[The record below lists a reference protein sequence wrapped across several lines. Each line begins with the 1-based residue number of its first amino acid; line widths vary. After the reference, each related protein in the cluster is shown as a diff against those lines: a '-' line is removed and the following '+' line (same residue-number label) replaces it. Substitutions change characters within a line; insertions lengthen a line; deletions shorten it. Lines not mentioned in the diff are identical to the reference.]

1 MLPLAAAAAAVLAA
15 GVAAG
20 ANESM
25 MRGVP
30 DPKQARI
37 DYMLKCQGCHRPDG
51 GGDDR
56 SNPPMKHVV
65 AQFLGVPGGREFL
78 GRV

>member
-56 SNPPMKHVV
+56 SNPPM
-65 AQFLGVPGGREFL
+65 
-78 GRV
+78 

>member
-1 MLPLAAAAAAVLAA
+1 MRFCSFLREPCHQPRSHIGAFQPQ
-15 GVAAG
+15 GVAAPL
-20 ANESM
+20 
-25 MRGVP
+25 P

-56 SNPPMKHVV
+56 SNPPM
-65 AQFLGVPGGREFL
+65 
-78 GRV
+78 